1 MHAYYCRD
9 RGSRLPPLSFQWTTE
24 QVPITDS
31 KYVLNKVLPDMVM
44 AVDDVFCPLYKHYSS
59 ACDLEADSHLCHEW
73 GIRLPRAEN
82 KWHVQA
88 RFFDRSQ
95 QFSTGKFV
103 VVVQHV
109 MGLRNPQACLL
120 LWIAVPEDCRSRGS
134 RLPIT
139 SLFWIV
145 GQAHLPTLL
154 CCEKRNDNR
163 FCPDAVLATK
173 QESLTFACNLIWSD
187 SDEMEVLSGSELPD
201 TV

>member
-1 MHAYYCRD
+1 
-9 RGSRLPPLSFQWTTE
+9 
-24 QVPITDS
+24 
-31 KYVLNKVLPDMVM
+31 M
-44 AVDDVFCPLYKHYSS
+44 ATDDVFSPLYLHYSS
-59 ACDLEADSHLCHEW
+59 ACDLEADSHLSHEW

-88 RFFDRSQ
+88 RFFDRLKRIL
-95 QFSTGKFV
+95 TGKFV

-120 LWIAVPEDCRSRGS
+120 LWIAVPEDCRFRGI

-145 GQAHLPTLL
+145 GQAHSPTLL
-154 CCEKRNDNR
+154 CREKRNNNR
-163 FCPDAVLATK
+163 FCPDAVSVTK
-173 QESLTFACNLIWSD
+173 QELLTFACNLNWSK
-187 SDEMEVLSGSELPD
+187 SDETEVLSGSELPD